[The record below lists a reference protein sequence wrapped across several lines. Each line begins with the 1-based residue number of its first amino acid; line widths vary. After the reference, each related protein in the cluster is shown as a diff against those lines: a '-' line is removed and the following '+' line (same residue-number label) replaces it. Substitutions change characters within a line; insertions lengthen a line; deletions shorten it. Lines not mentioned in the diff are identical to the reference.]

1 MLSRNLHVSHANSWW
16 SHLATLDIPVLHYTF
31 TVCVWVNKQPCC
43 DLTRWAPHELPC
55 SLAEMFCRRL
65 RWMEVRGQ
73 FHIRPHCY
81 WGKRFQYFLSR
92 RLLGHPL
99 TLWRKFSCPCL
110 ESNQPRFFCSIRSL
124 VIIPTTASLLWS
136 LAIVI
141 LKMCGYFE
149 SFGLIWGNIRGVQR
163 FWAES

>member
-1 MLSRNLHVSHANSWW
+1 MLSRNLHVSHANRWW
-16 SHLATLDIPVLHYTF
+16 PHLATLDIPVLHYTF

-43 DLTRWAPHELPC
+43 DLTRWAPHVLPC

-92 RLLGHPL
+92 RLLEHPL
-99 TLWRKFSCPCL
+99 TLWRKFTCPCL
-110 ESNQPRFFCSIRSL
+110 ESNQPRFFCSTHYTDNGVLALKSCHSHSKNVWL
-124 VIIPTTASLLWS
+124 FWVIWINL
-136 LAIVI
+136 
-141 LKMCGYFE
+141 G
-149 SFGLIWGNIRGVQR
+149 
-163 FWAES
+163 